1 MDRTITIGAHSGGL
15 ARAQSE
21 HVARLLRE
29 AHGKIGVHL
38 ELVTPPDSA
47 GDAHDDHI
55 AENRTAIATLHELL
69 RDEEV
74 DLVIHRGFDLRD
86 QIADDLVIAAVPQRD
101 SPFEALLTTHDR
113 ALDELEDGARVGVV
127 QLRARAQLLEHRPD
141 LRYELIEGDMGR
153 WLTAL
158 IDEEV
163 DALVGPN
170 AAFERL
176 GLQERVTE
184 LFPPEMLVP
193 SPCSGILLC
202 VCRADDADT
211 RSLLEKI
218 HHGPSASEYEA
229 EVAFL
234 RGLGGA
240 WEAPVGALAQC
251 FRDDLLI
258 LGLVASP
265 DGSQVLRRGIQAR
278 LESAADIGD
287 ALADLLCEEGAEDLL
302 GILPEDGDGAGL
314 AGLLTELV
322 DYEELDPDEEG

>member
-1 MDRTITIGAHSGGL
+1 MDRTLTIGAHSGGL

-21 HVARLLRE
+21 HVARLVRD

-47 GDAHDDHI
+47 RDAHDDHI
-55 AENRTAIATLHELL
+55 AENRTAIATLHTLL
-69 RDEEV
+69 RDGDV

-86 QIADDLVIAAVPQRD
+86 QLAEDLVLAAVPPRD
-101 SPFEALLTTHDR
+101 SPFDALLTTSEQS
-113 ALDELEDGARVGVV
+113 LDELASGARVGVV
-127 QLRARAQLLEHRPD
+127 QLRARAQLIEHRPD
-141 LRYELIEGDMGR
+141 LRFELIEGDIGS

-158 IDEEV
+158 IDEEI

-193 SPCSGILLC
+193 SPCSGILVC
-202 VCRADDADT
+202 VCRAEDVQT
-211 RSLLEKI
+211 RTRLAKI
-218 HHGPSASEYEA
+218 HHPASASEYEA

-234 RGLGGA
+234 RGLGGH
-240 WEAPVGALAQC
+240 WDAPVGALAQC
-251 FRDDLLI
+251 FRNDLLI

-265 DGSQVLRRGIQAR
+265 DGDQVLRRGIQAR
-278 LESAADIGD
+278 LENAADIGE
-287 ALADLLCEEGAEDLL
+287 ALADLMREEGAGELL
-302 GILPEDGDGAGL
+302 GIAAPTDTGAAL
-314 AGLLTELV
+314 VGLLTELV
-322 DYEELDPDEEG
+322 DYEELDPEDGG